1 MTELLSLLKIQWP
14 DGLSMLSGL
23 LLVASFARP
32 KWPRLLLGWLLLSS
46 LVLMACTLGLL
57 PFDLPAY
64 GYADAA
70 WQTLIYPAFWVGI
83 TVSIAA
89 AGNLW
94 LGLLLLLPA
103 LFWRLGWSP
112 APELLEN
119 YLDLPLTLACIF
131 LLIRPFL
138 RRPWSKK
145 PI

>member
-1 MTELLSLLKIQWP
+1 MTELLSFLKIQWP

-32 KWPRLLLGWLLLSS
+32 QWPRLLLGWLLVSG
-46 LVLMACTLGLL
+46 LVLMACTLGLVPL
-57 PFDLPAY
+57 DLAAY
-64 GYADAA
+64 GYAGAG
-70 WQTLIYPAFWVGI
+70 WQALIFPALWVGI

-103 LFWRLGWSP
+103 IFWRLGWSP
-112 APELLEN
+112 ASELLEN
-119 YLDLPLTLACIF
+119 YLDLPLTLACLI

-138 RRPWSKK
+138 RRPFQKK
-145 PI
+145 R